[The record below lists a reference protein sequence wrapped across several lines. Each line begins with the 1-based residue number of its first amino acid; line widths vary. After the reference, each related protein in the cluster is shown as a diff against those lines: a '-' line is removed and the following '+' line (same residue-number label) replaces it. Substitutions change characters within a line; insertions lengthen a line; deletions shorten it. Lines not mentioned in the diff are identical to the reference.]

1 MENPTALLLA
11 TPLFA
16 GITGPELDAMLP
28 CLHPVRRR
36 AARGEV
42 LLACGQEN
50 HSLGIV
56 LSGSIEAVRPLPGGG
71 RIPVSH
77 MGAGGV
83 FGDVLGGAGL
93 RSPVTVTAAEACE
106 VLLFPYD
113 ALLSPCA
120 RLCPAHGRLVQNL
133 LAAVGRKYFQLFSRI
148 ELLTLKSLRAKI
160 ALYLLGEA
168 AQAGADTFTI
178 PYSRA
183 ALAEYL
189 GCERSALSRE
199 LSRMQADGLLETYKS
214 SFKLRSKAALEQL
227 CQA

>member
-1 MENPTALLLA
+1 MENPNVLLLS

-16 GITGPELDAMLP
+16 GITAPELDALLP
-28 CLHPVRRR
+28 CLRPVRRQ
-36 AARGEV
+36 AEKGDV

-50 HSLGIV
+50 HSVGIV
-56 LSGSIEAVRPLPGGG
+56 LSGEIEASRPLAGGG
-71 RIPVSH
+71 TIPVSR

-83 FGDVLGGAGL
+83 FGDVLGGTEL
-93 RSPVTVTAAEACE
+93 KSPVTVTAAAACE
-106 VLLFPYD
+106 VLLFPYE

-133 LAAVGRKYFQLFSRI
+133 LAAIGRKYFQLFSRI
-148 ELLTLKSLRAKI
+148 ELLTMKSLRAKI
-160 ALYLLGEA
+160 AQYLLGEA
-168 AQAGADTFTI
+168 MQAGADTFTI
-178 PYSRA
+178 PYGRA
-183 ALAEYL
+183 GLAEYL

-199 LSRMQADGLLETYKS
+199 LSRMQADGLIETYKS